1 MVLETPGPHRESRR
15 AFPVGPRPLW
25 LPSPFLTRPNSAM
38 GRAMVNLQDILAARE
53 RIRGAIRPTPCPAS
67 DYFTE
72 RTGCA
77 SVWFKM
83 ENLQRTGAFKERGA
97 LNKLLTLSPDEKTRG
112 VIAAS
117 AGNHAQ
123 GLAYHARKL
132 GVKATIVMPERTPLI
147 KVSRTRDEYG
157 ACVVLKGTNFDEAY
171 AEAVRL
177 QQEQNLVFVHP
188 FNDPHVIAG
197 QGTIGLELLEQT
209 PFMDMVV
216 VPIGGGGLLSGIACA
231 LKETNPRIQVVGV
244 QTAALASMKASL
256 EAGHVVELPPGA
268 TLADGIAVRRP
279 GELTYAMVRKY
290 VDEVV
295 TVDEEEIANAILVML
310 EQEKSVVEGAGAV
323 GVAALINNHLPKA
336 NDKKV
341 VVLLGGGNI
350 DMNVISRIIERGLV
364 KAGRLVRL
372 EVSMPDRPG
381 LLARLTA
388 QIAEQRANV
397 VEIHHNRAF
406 SKKAGL
412 GEVMVEV
419 TLETTGR
426 PHIQELMDALGRQGW
441 QVSEEL

>member
-1 MVLETPGPHRESRR
+1 
-15 AFPVGPRPLW
+15 
-25 LPSPFLTRPNSAM
+25 M
-38 GRAMVNLQDILAARE
+38 GRGMVNLQDIITARE

-67 DYFTE
+67 DYFKE

-77 SVWFKM
+77 AIWFKL

-97 LNKLLTLSPDEKTRG
+97 LNKLLTLTPEERARG

-123 GLAYHARKL
+123 GLAYHALRL
-132 GVKATIVMPERTPLI
+132 GIQATIVMPERTPLI
-147 KVSRTRDEYG
+147 KVSRTRDEYK
-157 ACVVLKGTNFDEAY
+157 ARVILKGTNFDESY

-177 QQEQNLVFVHP
+177 RQEQNLVFVHP
-188 FNDPHVIAG
+188 FDDLHVIAG

-216 VPIGGGGLLSGIACA
+216 VPVGGGGLISGVACA
-231 LKETNPRIQVVGV
+231 LKEANPRIQVVGV
-244 QTAALASMKASL
+244 QTQALSSMKASIA
-256 EAGHVVELPPGA
+256 AGRVVEIPAG
-268 TLADGIAVRRP
+268 TTMADGISVRRP

-290 VDEVV
+290 VDDIV
-295 TVDEEEIANAILVML
+295 TVDEEEIANAILVLL

-323 GVAALINNHLPKA
+323 GLAALLNNRLPKA
-336 NDKKV
+336 LDKNV
-341 VVLLGGGNI
+341 VLLLGGGNI

-372 EVSMPDRPG
+372 EVRLPDRPG
-381 LLARLTA
+381 MLALLTT

-406 SKKAGL
+406 SKANL
-412 GEVMVEV
+412 GEAMVEV

-426 PHIQELMDALGRQGW
+426 AHIQELIDGLSRQGW
-441 QVSEEL
+441 QVAEET

>member
-1 MVLETPGPHRESRR
+1 MPDTSPVVAAFAGPG
-15 AFPVGPRPLW
+15 
-25 LPSPFLTRPNSAM
+25 
-38 GRAMVNLQDILAARE
+38 LADFERARE
-53 RIRGAIRPTPCPAS
+53 AVAAVV
-67 DYFTE
+67 E
-72 RTGCA
+72 RTPMQDSNFLSEVLGSEVHLKC
-77 SVWFKM
+77 
-83 ENLQRTGAFKERGA
+83 ENLQRTGSYKIRGA
-97 LNKLLTLSPDEKTRG
+97 YYRLSRLSPAERKRG
-112 VIAAS
+112 VVAAS

-147 KVSRTRDEYG
+147 KVARTRDEYG
-157 ACVVLKGTNFDEAY
+157 ARVVLKGANFDEAY
-171 AEAVRL
+171 TEAVRL

-197 QGTIGLELLEQT
+197 QGTIGLELMEQT
-209 PFMDMVV
+209 PFVDMVV
-216 VPIGGGGLLSGIACA
+216 VPIGGGGLISGIACA

-244 QTAALASMKASL
+244 QTAALASMKSSL
-256 EAGHVVELPPGA
+256 EAGHVVELPAGA
-268 TLADGIAVRRP
+268 TIADGIAVRRP
-279 GELTYAMVRKY
+279 GELTYSMVRKY

-323 GVAALINNHLPKA
+323 GVAALINNHIPKA

-381 LLARLTA
+381 MLARLTA

-406 SKKAGL
+406 TRQAAL

-426 PHIQELMDALGRQGW
+426 PHIQELMDALARQGW
-441 QVSEEL
+441 QVSEET

>member
-1 MVLETPGPHRESRR
+1 
-15 AFPVGPRPLW
+15 
-25 LPSPFLTRPNSAM
+25 M
-38 GRAMVNLQDILAARE
+38 GRAMVTLLDILAARE

-77 SVWFKM
+77 AVWFKM
-83 ENLQRTGAFKERGA
+83 ENLQHTGAFKERGA
-97 LNKLLTLSPDEKTRG
+97 LNKLLTLSAEEKTRG

-147 KVSRTRDEYG
+147 KVARTRDDYG
-157 ACVVLKGTNFDEAY
+157 ARVILRGVNFDEAY

-197 QGTIGLELLEQT
+197 QGTIGLELMEQT
-209 PFMDMVV
+209 PFVDMVV
-216 VPIGGGGLLSGIACA
+216 VPIGGGGLISGIACA

-244 QTAALASMKASL
+244 QTAALASMRSSL
-256 EAGHVVELPPGA
+256 EAGHVVELPAGV
-268 TLADGIAVRRP
+268 TIADGIAVRRP
-279 GELTYAMVRKY
+279 GELTYSMVRKY

-323 GVAALINNHLPKA
+323 GVAALINNHIPKA

-372 EVSMPDRPG
+372 EVNMPDRPG
-381 LLARLTA
+381 MLARLTA

-406 SKKAGL
+406 TRQAAL

-426 PHIQELMDALGRQGW
+426 PHIQELMDALHRQGW
-441 QVSEEL
+441 QVSEET

>member
-1 MVLETPGPHRESRR
+1 
-15 AFPVGPRPLW
+15 
-25 LPSPFLTRPNSAM
+25 M

-97 LNKLLTLSPDEKTRG
+97 LNKLLTLTPDEKARG

-157 ACVVLKGTNFDEAY
+157 ARVVLKGTNFDEAY

-209 PFMDMVV
+209 PFVDMVV
-216 VPIGGGGLLSGIACA
+216 VPIGGGGLISGIACA

-256 EAGHVVELPPGA
+256 EAGQRGGARRRGPPSRTA
-268 TLADGIAVRRP
+268 SRC
-279 GELTYAMVRKY
+279 
-290 VDEVV
+290 
-295 TVDEEEIANAILVML
+295 
-310 EQEKSVVEGAGAV
+310 
-323 GVAALINNHLPKA
+323 
-336 NDKKV
+336 
-341 VVLLGGGNI
+341 GGPA
-350 DMNVISRIIERGLV
+350 SSPSPWCASTWTR
-364 KAGRLVRL
+364 
-372 EVSMPDRPG
+372 
-381 LLARLTA
+381 
-388 QIAEQRANV
+388 
-397 VEIHHNRAF
+397 
-406 SKKAGL
+406 
-412 GEVMVEV
+412 
-419 TLETTGR
+419 
-426 PHIQELMDALGRQGW
+426 W
-441 QVSEEL
+441 

>member
-1 MVLETPGPHRESRR
+1 
-15 AFPVGPRPLW
+15 
-25 LPSPFLTRPNSAM
+25 
-38 GRAMVNLQDILAARE
+38 MVNLQDILAARE

-77 SVWFKM
+77 AVWFKM

-97 LNKLLTLSPDEKTRG
+97 LNKLLTLSPEEKARG

-123 GLAYHARKL
+123 GLAYHALKL

-157 ACVVLKGTNFDEAY
+157 ARVILKGTNFDEAY
-171 AEAVRL
+171 AEARRI
-177 QQEQNLVFVHP
+177 QEEQNLVFVHP
-188 FNDPHVIAG
+188 FDDPHVIAG

-209 PFMDMVV
+209 PFADMVV
-216 VPIGGGGLLSGIACA
+216 VPIGGGGLISGVACA

-244 QTAALASMKASL
+244 QTEALASMKASL
-256 EAGHVVELPPGA
+256 AAGHVVELPAGTTIA
-268 TLADGIAVRRP
+268 EGIAVRRA
-279 GELTYAMVRKY
+279 GEITYSMVRKY

-323 GVAALINNHLPKA
+323 GVAALINGHLPKA
-336 NDKKV
+336 NGKKV
-341 VVLLGGGNI
+341 VILLGGGNI
-350 DMNVISRIIERGLV
+350 DMNFISRIIERGLV

-381 LLARLTA
+381 MLARLTA

-441 QVSEEL
+441 QVSEET

>member
-1 MVLETPGPHRESRR
+1 
-15 AFPVGPRPLW
+15 
-25 LPSPFLTRPNSAM
+25 
-38 GRAMVNLQDILAARE
+38 MVNLQDILAARE

-77 SVWFKM
+77 AVWFKM

-97 LNKLLTLSPDEKTRG
+97 LNRLLTLEPAERARG

-123 GLAYHARKL
+123 GLAYHARRL
-132 GVKATIVMPERTPLI
+132 GVRATIVMPERTPLI

-157 ACVVLKGTNFDEAY
+157 AHVVLQGTNFDEAY
-171 AEAVRL
+171 AEALRL
-177 QQEQNLVFVHP
+177 QKEQDLVFVHP

-209 PFMDMVV
+209 PFADLVV
-216 VPIGGGGLLSGIACA
+216 VPIGGGGLISGVACA

-244 QTAALASMKASL
+244 QTSALASMKASL
-256 EAGHVVELPPGA
+256 DAGRVVEVAAG
-268 TLADGIAVRRP
+268 TTIADGIAVKRP
-279 GELTYAMVRKY
+279 GDLTYAMVRRY

-295 TVDEEEIANAILVML
+295 TVDEEEIANAILVLL

-323 GVAALINNHLPKA
+323 GLAALLNGHLPRA
-336 NDKKV
+336 NGKKV
-341 VVLLGGGNI
+341 ILLLGGGNI

-372 EVSMPDRPG
+372 EVNLPDRPG
-381 LLARLTA
+381 MLALLTT

-406 SKKAGL
+406 SKAGL
-412 GEVMVEV
+412 GEAMVEV

-426 PHIQELMDALGRQGW
+426 PHIHELIDALSRQGW
-441 QVSEEL
+441 QVAEET

>member
-1 MVLETPGPHRESRR
+1 MVK
-15 AFPVGPRPLW
+15 
-25 LPSPFLTRPNSAM
+25 
-38 GRAMVNLQDILAARE
+38 LQDILAARE

-97 LNKLLTLSPDEKTRG
+97 LNKLLTLSAEEKARG

-147 KVSRTRDEYG
+147 KVTRTRDEYG
-157 ACVVLKGTNFDEAY
+157 ANVILKGTNFDEAY
-171 AEAVRL
+171 TEAVRL
-177 QQEQNLVFVHP
+177 QQEHNLVFVHP
-188 FNDPHVIAG
+188 FNDAQVIAG

-216 VPIGGGGLLSGIACA
+216 VPIGGGGLISGIGCA

-244 QTAALASMKASL
+244 ETAALPSMKASL
-256 EAGHVVELPPGA
+256 DAGHVVELPPGA
-268 TLADGIAVRRP
+268 TIADGIAVRRP

-290 VDEVV
+290 VDDIV

-323 GVAALINNHLPKA
+323 GVAALINNHIPQA

-372 EVSMPDRPG
+372 EVRLPDRPG
-381 LLARLTA
+381 MLAGLTS
-388 QIAEQRANV
+388 QIAEQRANI

-406 SKKAGL
+406 SKAGL
-412 GEVMVEV
+412 GEVTVEV

-426 PHIQELMDALGRQGW
+426 PHIQELIDALSRQGW
-441 QVSEEL
+441 QVAELS

>member
-1 MVLETPGPHRESRR
+1 
-15 AFPVGPRPLW
+15 
-25 LPSPFLTRPNSAM
+25 M

-83 ENLQRTGAFKERGA
+83 ENLQHTGAFKERGA
-97 LNKLLTLSPDEKTRG
+97 LNKLLTLNSDEKTRG

-147 KVSRTRDEYG
+147 KVTRTRDDYG
-157 ACVVLKGTNFDEAY
+157 ARVVLKGANFDEAY

-177 QQEQNLVFVHP
+177 QQEHNLVFVHP

-197 QGTIGLELLEQT
+197 QGTIGLELMEQT
-209 PFMDMVV
+209 PFVDMVV
-216 VPIGGGGLLSGIACA
+216 VPVGGGGLISGIACA

-244 QTAALASMKASL
+244 QAAALASMRASL
-256 EAGHVVELPPGA
+256 EAGGVVELPAGA
-268 TLADGIAVRRP
+268 TIADGIAVRRP

-295 TVDEEEIANAILVML
+295 TVDEEEIANAILAML

-323 GVAALINNHLPKA
+323 GVAALINNHIPKA

-341 VVLLGGGNI
+341 VILLGGGNI

-381 LLARLTA
+381 MLARLTT

-426 PHIQELMDALGRQGW
+426 PHIQELMDALARQGW
-441 QVSEEL
+441 QVSEEA

>member
-1 MVLETPGPHRESRR
+1 
-15 AFPVGPRPLW
+15 
-25 LPSPFLTRPNSAM
+25 M

-147 KVSRTRDEYG
+147 KVTRTRDEYG
-157 ACVVLKGTNFDEAY
+157 ARVVLKGTNFDEAY

-177 QQEQNLVFVHP
+177 QAEQNLVFVHP

-197 QGTIGLELLEQT
+197 QGTIGLELMEQT
-209 PFMDMVV
+209 PFVDMVV
-216 VPIGGGGLLSGIACA
+216 VPIGGGGLISGIACA

-256 EAGHVVELPPGA
+256 EAGGVVELPAGA
-268 TLADGIAVRRP
+268 TIADGIAVRRP

-323 GVAALINNHLPKA
+323 GVAALINNHIPKA

-341 VVLLGGGNI
+341 VILLGGGNI

-381 LLARLTA
+381 MLARLTT

-426 PHIQELMDALGRQGW
+426 PHIQELMDALARQGW
-441 QVSEEL
+441 QVSEET

>member
-1 MVLETPGPHRESRR
+1 MVK
-15 AFPVGPRPLW
+15 
-25 LPSPFLTRPNSAM
+25 
-38 GRAMVNLQDILAARE
+38 LQDILAARE

-77 SVWFKM
+77 AVWFKM

-97 LNKLLTLSPDEKTRG
+97 LNKLLTLTSEEKARG

-157 ACVVLKGTNFDEAY
+157 AHVVLKGTNFDEAY
-171 AEAVRL
+171 TEAVRI
-177 QQEQNLVFVHP
+177 QKEQNLVFVHP
-188 FNDPHVIAG
+188 FNDAQVIAG
-197 QGTIGLELLEQT
+197 QGTIGLELLEQV

-216 VPIGGGGLLSGIACA
+216 VPVGGGGLISGIACA

-244 QTAALASMKASL
+244 QTEVLGSMKASL
-256 EAGHVVELPPGA
+256 QAGHVVELPAGA
-268 TLADGIAVRRP
+268 TIADGIAVRRP
-279 GELTYAMVRKY
+279 GELTFEMVRKY

-295 TVDEEEIANAILVML
+295 TVDEEEIANAILTMI

-323 GVAALINNHLPKA
+323 GVAALINNHIPSA

-372 EVSMPDRPG
+372 EVKLPDRPG
-381 LLARLTA
+381 MLAGLTT
-388 QIAEQRANV
+388 QIAEQRANI

-406 SKKAGL
+406 SKAGL
-412 GEVMVEV
+412 GEVTVEV

-426 PHIQELMDALGRQGW
+426 PHIQELIDALSRQGW
-441 QVSEEL
+441 QAAEET

>member
-1 MVLETPGPHRESRR
+1 MVT
-15 AFPVGPRPLW
+15 
-25 LPSPFLTRPNSAM
+25 
-38 GRAMVNLQDILAARE
+38 LQDILAARE
-53 RIRGAIRPTPCPAS
+53 RIRGAIRPSPCPAS

-72 RTGCA
+72 LTRCA
-77 SVWFKM
+77 SIAFKM

-97 LNKLLTLSPDEKTRG
+97 LNKLLTLTAEEKARG

-123 GLAYHARKL
+123 GLAYHARRL

-147 KVSRTRDEYG
+147 KVSRTRDDYE
-157 ACVVLKGTNFDEAY
+157 ARVVLKGANFDEAY
-171 AEAVRL
+171 AEALRL
-177 QQEQNLVFVHP
+177 QEQENLVFVHP
-188 FNDPHVIAG
+188 FNDPYVIAG
-197 QGTIGLELLEQT
+197 QGTIGLELLEQS

-216 VPIGGGGLLSGIACA
+216 VPIGGGGLISGVACA

-244 QTAALASMKASL
+244 QAASVASMKSSL
-256 EAGHVVELPPGA
+256 EAGQVTELAPGA
-268 TLADGIAVRRP
+268 TIAEGIAVRRP
-279 GELTYAMVRKY
+279 GDLTFPMVRKY

-295 TVDEEEIANAILVML
+295 TVDEEEIANAILLLL

-323 GVAALINNHLPKA
+323 GLAALLNGHVPRAVGRN
-336 NDKKV
+336 V
-341 VVLLGGGNI
+341 VVLLCGGNI

-381 LLARLTA
+381 MLARLTA
-388 QIAEQRANV
+388 QVAEQRANV

-406 SKKAGL
+406 SKTGL
-412 GEVMVEV
+412 GEAMVGL

-426 PHIQELMDALGRQGW
+426 AHIQELIGALARQGW
-441 QVSEEL
+441 QATEET

>member
-1 MVLETPGPHRESRR
+1 MVK
-15 AFPVGPRPLW
+15 
-25 LPSPFLTRPNSAM
+25 
-38 GRAMVNLQDILAARE
+38 LQDILAARE

-97 LNKLLTLSPDEKTRG
+97 LNKLLTLTDEEKARG

-147 KVSRTRDEYG
+147 KVSRTRDDYG
-157 ACVVLKGTNFDEAY
+157 AHVVLKGTNFDEAN
-171 AEAVRL
+171 AEAVTI
-177 QQEQNLVFVHP
+177 QKAQNLVFVHP

-209 PFMDMVV
+209 PFVDMVV
-216 VPIGGGGLLSGIACA
+216 VPIGGGGLISGIACA

-244 QTAALASMKASL
+244 QTAALSSMKASL
-256 EAGHVVELPPGA
+256 EAGHVVELPAGA
-268 TLADGIAVRRP
+268 TIADGIAVRRP
-279 GELTYAMVRKY
+279 GELTYSMVSKY
-290 VDEVV
+290 VDSVV

-323 GVAALINNHLPKA
+323 GIAALINNHIPQA

-372 EVSMPDRPG
+372 EVRLPDRPG
-381 LLARLTA
+381 MLAGLTS
-388 QIAEQRANV
+388 QIAEQRANI

-406 SKKAGL
+406 SKAGL

-426 PHIQELMDALGRQGW
+426 PHIQEIIGALSRQGW
-441 QVSEEL
+441 QVAEET

>member
-1 MVLETPGPHRESRR
+1 
-15 AFPVGPRPLW
+15 
-25 LPSPFLTRPNSAM
+25 M

-67 DYFTE
+67 DYFTD

-97 LNKLLTLSPDEKTRG
+97 LNKLLTLSPEEKTRG

-147 KVSRTRDEYG
+147 KVTRTRDEYG
-157 ACVVLKGTNFDEAY
+157 ARVVLKGTNFDEAY

-197 QGTIGLELLEQT
+197 QGTIGLELMEQT
-209 PFMDMVV
+209 PFVDMVV
-216 VPIGGGGLLSGIACA
+216 VPIGGGGLISGIACA

-256 EAGHVVELPPGA
+256 EAGHVVELPAGA
-268 TLADGIAVRRP
+268 TIADGIAVRRP
-279 GELTYAMVRKY
+279 GELTFAMVRKY

-323 GVAALINNHLPKA
+323 GVAALINNHIPKA

-381 LLARLTA
+381 MLARLTT

-441 QVSEEL
+441 QVSEET

>member
-1 MVLETPGPHRESRR
+1 MVK
-15 AFPVGPRPLW
+15 
-25 LPSPFLTRPNSAM
+25 
-38 GRAMVNLQDILAARE
+38 LQDILAARE
-53 RIRGAIRPTPCPAS
+53 RIRGAIRPTPCEAS

-72 RTGCA
+72 RTGCSA
-77 SVWFKM
+77 IWFKM
-83 ENLQRTGAFKERGA
+83 ENLQHTGAFKERGA
-97 LNKLLTLSPDEKTRG
+97 LNKLLTLSAEEKARG

-147 KVSRTRDEYG
+147 KVTRTRDEYG
-157 ACVVLKGTNFDEAY
+157 AHVVLQGANFDEAY
-171 AEAVRL
+171 AEALRI
-177 QQEQNLVFVHP
+177 QKEQNLVFVHP
-188 FNDPHVIAG
+188 FNDAQVIAG

-216 VPIGGGGLLSGIACA
+216 VPIGGGGLISGIACA

-244 QTAALASMKASL
+244 QTQALGSMKASL
-256 EAGHVVELPPGA
+256 QAGHVVELPAGA
-268 TLADGIAVRRP
+268 TIADGIAVRRP
-279 GELTYAMVRKY
+279 GELTFSMVRKY
-290 VDEVV
+290 VDDVV
-295 TVDEEEIANAILVML
+295 TVDDEEISNAILVML

-323 GVAALINNHLPKA
+323 GIAALINNHIPAA

-372 EVSMPDRPG
+372 EVRMPDRPG
-381 LLARLTA
+381 MLAGLTS
-388 QIAEQRANV
+388 QIAEQRANI

-406 SKKAGL
+406 SKASL

-426 PHIQELMDALGRQGW
+426 PHIQELIDALSRQGW
-441 QVSEEL
+441 QVAEET

>member
-1 MVLETPGPHRESRR
+1 
-15 AFPVGPRPLW
+15 
-25 LPSPFLTRPNSAM
+25 
-38 GRAMVNLQDILAARE
+38 MVNLQDILAARE

-72 RTGCA
+72 RTGCSA
-77 SVWFKM
+77 VWFKM

-97 LNKLLTLSPDEKTRG
+97 LNKLLVLSAEEKARG

-123 GLAYHARKL
+123 GLAYHARRL

-157 ACVVLKGTNFDEAY
+157 ARVILTGSNFDEAY
-171 AEAVRL
+171 AEALHL
-177 QQEQNLVFVHP
+177 QKEENLVFVHP
-188 FNDPHVIAG
+188 FDDPHVIAG
-197 QGTIGLELLEQT
+197 QGTIGLELLEQV
-209 PFMDMVV
+209 PFADMVV
-216 VPIGGGGLLSGIACA
+216 VPVGGGGLISGVSCA

-256 EAGHVVELPPGA
+256 EAGHVVELPA
-268 TLADGIAVRRP
+268 ASTIAEGIAVRRA
-279 GELTYAMVRKY
+279 GELTFEMVRKY
-290 VDEVV
+290 VDDVV
-295 TVDEEEIANAILVML
+295 TVDEEEIANAILMLL

-323 GVAALINNHLPKA
+323 GLAAVINGHLPKA
-336 NDKKV
+336 TNKKV
-341 VVLLGGGNI
+341 VLLLGGGNI

-372 EVSMPDRPG
+372 EVRLPDRPG
-381 LLARLTA
+381 MLARLTA
-388 QIAEQRANV
+388 EIAEKRANV

-406 SKKAGL
+406 SKASL

-426 PHIQELMDALGRQGW
+426 PHIQELIDALGSQGW
-441 QVSEEL
+441 QVAEEP

>member
-1 MVLETPGPHRESRR
+1 
-15 AFPVGPRPLW
+15 
-25 LPSPFLTRPNSAM
+25 
-38 GRAMVNLQDILAARE
+38 MVNLQDILAARE

-72 RTGCA
+72 RTGCEA
-77 SVWFKM
+77 IWFKM

-97 LNKLLTLSPDEKTRG
+97 LNKLLVLTPDEKARG

-123 GLAYHARKL
+123 GLAYHARRL

-157 ACVVLKGTNFDEAY
+157 ARVILKGTNFDEAY
-171 AEAVRL
+171 EEALRVQAAE
-177 QQEQNLVFVHP
+177 NLVFVHP

-197 QGTIGLELLEQT
+197 QGTIGLELLEQV
-209 PFMDMVV
+209 PFVDMVV
-216 VPIGGGGLLSGIACA
+216 VPIGGGGLISGVGCA

-256 EAGHVVELPPGA
+256 EAGRVVELA
-268 TLADGIAVRRP
+268 AASTIAEGIAVRKA
-279 GELTYAMVRKY
+279 GDLTYAMVRKY

-295 TVDEEEIANAILVML
+295 TVDEEEIANAILMLL

-323 GVAALINNHLPKA
+323 GLAAVINGKLPRATGKKA
-336 NDKKV
+336 V
-341 VVLLGGGNI
+341 LLLGGGNI
-350 DMNVISRIIERGLV
+350 DMNMISRIIERGLV

-372 EVSMPDRPG
+372 EVRLPDRPG
-381 LLARLTA
+381 MLARLTA
-388 QIAEQRANV
+388 QIAEQRANI

-406 SKKAGL
+406 SKASL

-426 PHIQELMDALGRQGW
+426 PHIQELIDALGRQGW
-441 QVSEEL
+441 QVAEESGSVHAQPSLHLG

>member
-1 MVLETPGPHRESRR
+1 MVK
-15 AFPVGPRPLW
+15 
-25 LPSPFLTRPNSAM
+25 
-38 GRAMVNLQDILAARE
+38 LQDILAARE
-53 RIRGAIRPTPCPAS
+53 RIRGALRPTPCPAS

-72 RTGCA
+72 KTGCQA
-77 SVWFKM
+77 IWFKM
-83 ENLQRTGAFKERGA
+83 ENLQHTGAFKERGA
-97 LNKLLTLSPDEKTRG
+97 LNKLLTLSAEERARG

-147 KVSRTRDEYG
+147 KVTRTRDDYG
-157 ACVVLKGTNFDEAY
+157 AQVVLKGANFDEAY
-171 AEAVRL
+171 EEAVRI
-177 QQEQNLVFVHP
+177 QQEHNLVFVHP

-197 QGTIGLELLEQT
+197 QGTIGLELMEQT
-209 PFMDMVV
+209 PFVDMVV
-216 VPIGGGGLLSGIACA
+216 VPIGGGGLISGIACA

-244 QTAALASMKASL
+244 QTAALPSMKASL
-256 EAGHVVELPPGA
+256 EAGHVVELPAGA
-268 TLADGIAVRRP
+268 TIADGISVRRP

-295 TVDEEEIANAILVML
+295 TVDDEEIANAILMLL

-323 GVAALINNHLPKA
+323 GVAALINGHLPQA

-350 DMNVISRIIERGLV
+350 DMNFISRIIERGLV

-372 EVSMPDRPG
+372 EVRLPDRPG
-381 LLARLTA
+381 MLARLTT
-388 QIAEQRANV
+388 QVAEQRANI

-406 SKKAGL
+406 SKAGL

-426 PHIQELMDALGRQGW
+426 PHIQELIDALSRQGW
-441 QVSEEL
+441 QVAEQT

>member
-1 MVLETPGPHRESRR
+1 
-15 AFPVGPRPLW
+15 
-25 LPSPFLTRPNSAM
+25 M

-97 LNKLLTLSPDEKTRG
+97 LNKLLTLSPEEKARG

-157 ACVVLKGTNFDEAY
+157 AHVVLKGTNFDEAY

-177 QQEQNLVFVHP
+177 QQEQDLVFVHP
-188 FNDPHVIAG
+188 FNDPYVIAG
-197 QGTIGLELLEQT
+197 QGTIGLELMEQT
-209 PFMDMVV
+209 PFVDMVV
-216 VPIGGGGLLSGIACA
+216 VPVGGGGLISGIACA

-256 EAGHVVELPPGA
+256 EAGHVVELPAGA
-268 TLADGIAVRRP
+268 TIADGIAVRRP
-279 GELTYAMVRKY
+279 GELTFAMVRKY

-323 GVAALINNHLPKA
+323 GVAALINNHIPKA

-341 VVLLGGGNI
+341 VILLGGGNI

-381 LLARLTA
+381 MLARLTT

-441 QVSEEL
+441 QVSEET

>member
-1 MVLETPGPHRESRR
+1 MVK
-15 AFPVGPRPLW
+15 
-25 LPSPFLTRPNSAM
+25 
-38 GRAMVNLQDILAARE
+38 LQDILAARE

-97 LNKLLTLSPDEKTRG
+97 LNKLLTLSAEEKARG

-157 ACVVLKGTNFDEAY
+157 ANVVLHGTNFDESY
-171 AEAVRL
+171 EEAVRL
-177 QQEQNLVFVHP
+177 QKEHNLVFVHP
-188 FNDPHVIAG
+188 FDDAQVIAG
-197 QGTIGLELLEQT
+197 QGTIGLELMEQM
-209 PFMDMVV
+209 PFLDMVI
-216 VPIGGGGLLSGIACA
+216 VPIGGGGLISGIACA
-231 LKETNPRIQVVGV
+231 LKETNPRIRVVGV
-244 QTAALASMKASL
+244 QTAALPSMKASL

-268 TLADGIAVRRP
+268 TIADGIAVRRP
-279 GELTYAMVRKY
+279 GELTYAMARKY
-290 VDEVV
+290 VDELV

-323 GVAALINNHLPKA
+323 GVAALINNHLPSA

-372 EVSMPDRPG
+372 EVRLPGRPG
-381 LLARLTA
+381 MLAGFTSE
-388 QIAEQRANV
+388 IAEQRANV

-406 SKKAGL
+406 SKAGL

-426 PHIQELMDALGRQGW
+426 PHIQEIMAALGRQGW
-441 QVSEEL
+441 QVSEET

>member
-1 MVLETPGPHRESRR
+1 MVK
-15 AFPVGPRPLW
+15 
-25 LPSPFLTRPNSAM
+25 
-38 GRAMVNLQDILAARE
+38 LQDILAARE

-97 LNKLLTLSPDEKTRG
+97 LNKLLTLSAEEKARG

-157 ACVVLKGTNFDEAY
+157 ANVVLHGTNFDESY
-171 AEAVRL
+171 EEAVRL
-177 QQEQNLVFVHP
+177 QKEHNLVFVHP
-188 FNDPHVIAG
+188 FDDAQVIAG
-197 QGTIGLELLEQT
+197 QGTIGLELMEQM
-209 PFMDMVV
+209 PFLDMVI
-216 VPIGGGGLLSGIACA
+216 VPIGGGGLISGIACA
-231 LKETNPRIQVVGV
+231 LKETNPRIRVVGV
-244 QTAALASMKASL
+244 QTAALPSMKASL

-268 TLADGIAVRRP
+268 TIADGIAVRRP
-279 GELTYAMVRKY
+279 GELTYAMARKY
-290 VDEVV
+290 VDELV

-323 GVAALINNHLPKA
+323 GVAALINNHLPSA

-372 EVSMPDRPG
+372 EVRLPDRPG
-381 LLARLTA
+381 MLAGFTSE
-388 QIAEQRANV
+388 IAEQRANV

-406 SKKAGL
+406 SKAGL

-426 PHIQELMDALGRQGW
+426 PHIQEIMAALGRQGW
-441 QVSEEL
+441 QVSEET

>member
-1 MVLETPGPHRESRR
+1 
-15 AFPVGPRPLW
+15 
-25 LPSPFLTRPNSAM
+25 
-38 GRAMVNLQDILAARE
+38 MVNLQDILAARE

-97 LNKLLTLSPDEKTRG
+97 LNKLLTLSSDEKARG

-157 ACVVLKGTNFDEAY
+157 ARVVLKGTNFDEAY

-197 QGTIGLELLEQT
+197 QGTIGLELMEQT
-209 PFMDMVV
+209 PFVDMVV
-216 VPIGGGGLLSGIACA
+216 VPIGGGGLISGIACA

-256 EAGHVVELPPGA
+256 EAGCVVELPAGA
-268 TLADGIAVRRP
+268 TIADGIAVRRP

-323 GVAALINNHLPKA
+323 GVAALINNHIPKA

-341 VVLLGGGNI
+341 VILLGGGNI

-381 LLARLTA
+381 MLARLTT

-426 PHIQELMDALGRQGW
+426 PHIQELMDALARQGW
-441 QVSEEL
+441 QVSEET